1 MLPRDPAML
10 ACVDMDAIEAMF
22 TAVECSGQ
30 LCVRALDT
38 GREVCLHAD
47 HQVVA
52 ASVFKVLVAIEA
64 EAGFADG
71 WLDPGQPVTLT
82 PEHRTY
88 GPTGFS
94 LFQDTV
100 TASLRDLVV
109 AMLTISDN
117 VATDA
122 LLHEIGLDRV
132 NAAAGRLGLVS
143 TVIPGDVYGLVNSIA
158 VDAGFDD
165 WAAMQAWEATSPAKE
180 DNASRTRAVL
190 AGEALDPSRT
200 TRTSASDMARL
211 LELIWADAAAPPAA
225 CERVR
230 QIMARQLTRHRLAA
244 GFPPPAKVAAKSG
257 SLIGMIRNEVGVVTF
272 PDGRKFAAAVFT
284 QADRPGRNDA
294 AINAVIG
301 QAAAAVVQILS
312 QSGRP

>member
-1 MLPRDPAML
+1 ML

-22 TAVECSGQ
+22 AAVECTGQ

-38 GREVCLHAD
+38 GDELCLKAD
-47 HQVVA
+47 QQVVA
-52 ASVFKVLVAIEA
+52 ASVFKVLVAVEA
-64 EAGFADG
+64 EARFADG
-71 WLDPGQPVTLT
+71 RLDPRQQVTLRPDGRT
-82 PEHRTY
+82 P

-94 LFQDTV
+94 LFQDEV
-100 TASLRDLVV
+100 TATLRDLVV

-122 LLHEIGLDRV
+122 LLHEIGIDKV
-132 NAAAGRLGLVS
+132 NAAAERLGLGS
-143 TVIPGDVYGLVNSIA
+143 TVIPGDVYKLVNSIA
-158 VDAGFDD
+158 VDAGFDN
-165 WAAMQAWEATSPAKE
+165 WAAMQAWEATSPARE
-180 DNASRTRAVL
+180 DNAGRMRAVL

-200 TRTSASDMARL
+200 IRTCARDMAWL
-211 LELIWADAAAPPAA
+211 LQLIWADAAAPPAA

-272 PDGRKFAAAVFT
+272 PDGRQFAAAVFT

-294 AINAVIG
+294 AINSVIG
-301 QAAAAVVQILS
+301 QAAAASVQILS
-312 QSGRP
+312 RSGRP